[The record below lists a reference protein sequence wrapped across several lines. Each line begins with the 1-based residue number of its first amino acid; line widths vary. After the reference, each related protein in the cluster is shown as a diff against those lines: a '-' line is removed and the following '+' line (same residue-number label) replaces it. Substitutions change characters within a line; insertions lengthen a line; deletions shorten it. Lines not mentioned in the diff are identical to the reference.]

1 MELNQLLPALIALIG
16 AQPAD
21 LSKRVLVAH
30 EDQKLL
36 DLEHLSERPARIRQH
51 FAAAGIDA
59 FTGYVNR
66 FKDPNSTIFITPTLT
81 SLANGAVLATAVLDY
96 HESSAQPAEGGA
108 LPHEPRWGQHTAS
121 LAARP
126 SLPYAKL
133 LALDGKFMDQPQ
145 FAQALE
151 DIARFASSHSQAD
164 LVETARTIS
173 LTSKGDFKSFEDE
186 LSGSVDFKF
195 DVRVGATA
203 GTAERKLTVPS
214 TIDFTIPLIDG
225 LDPVVITTKFKYRV
239 PESPGAK
246 VTLGIQIV
254 DRVWLEDA
262 AIAEAKG
269 KLADATKLP
278 VYVGE
283 SAARSQ

>member
-36 DLEHLSERPARIRQH
+36 DLEHLSPRPARIRQH

-96 HESSAQPAEGGA
+96 HESNPQPAEEGH
-108 LPHEPRWGQHTAS
+108 LPHDPRWGNHVVT

-203 GTAERKLTVPS
+203 GTAERKLCLPPVTV
-214 TIDFTIPLIDG
+214 I
-225 LDPVVITTKFKYRV
+225 TKFKYRT
-239 PESPGAK
+239 PQNPGDK

-269 KLADATKLP
+269 KLADATGLP
-278 VYVGE
+278 VYVG
-283 SAARSQ
+283 SVSNS

>member
-1 MELNQLLPALIALIG
+1 MDIKALA
-16 AQPAD
+16 AA
-21 LSKRVLVAH
+21 LVALVGPSQLDPKSRLLLMH
-30 EDQKLL
+30 EDQKIH
-36 DLEHLSERPARIRQH
+36 DLEHLAERPARIRQH

-66 FKDPNSTIFITPTLT
+66 YKDANSTIFITPTLT
-81 SLANGAVLATAVLDY
+81 QLANGAVLATAVLDY
-96 HESSAQPAEGGA
+96 HESGA
-108 LPHEPRWGQHTAS
+108 PELSGDNDPRWGQHVVT

-269 KLADATKLP
+269 KLADATGLP
-278 VYVGE
+278 VYVG
-283 SAARSQ
+283 ALA

>member
-21 LSKRVLVAH
+21 LSKRALVAH
-30 EDQKLL
+30 EDQRLI
-36 DLEHLSERPARIRQH
+36 DLEFLSERPARIRQH

-96 HESSAQPAEGGA
+96 HESNPQPAEGGA
-108 LPHEPRWGQHTAS
+108 LPHDPRWGQHTAS
-121 LAARP
+121 LSARP

-164 LVETARTIS
+164 LVEIARTIS

-203 GTAERKLTVPS
+203 GTAERKLSVPS
-214 TIDFTIPLIDG
+214 TIDFNIPLIDG
-225 LDPVVITTKFKYRV
+225 LDPVLITTKFKYRL
-239 PESPGAK
+239 PEATGAK

-262 AIAEAKG
+262 AIAEAKA
-269 KLADATKLP
+269 KLADATGLP

-283 SAARSQ
+283 VK

>member
-1 MELNQLLPALIALIG
+1 MEIQQLAA
-16 AQPAD
+16 A
-21 LSKRVLVAH
+21 LVALVGPQMFDPTTRAAVLH
-30 EDQKLL
+30 EDQKVH
-36 DLEHLSERPARIRQH
+36 DLEHLSPRPARIRQH

-66 FKDPNSTIFITPTLT
+66 YKDPNSTIFITPTLT

-96 HESSAQPAEGGA
+96 HESKPQPAEGGA
-108 LPHEPRWGQHTAS
+108 LPHEPRWGEHTAS
-121 LAARP
+121 LSARP

-203 GTAERKLTVPS
+203 GTAERKLSVPAN
-214 TIDFTIPLIDG
+214 INFDIPLIDG
-225 LDPVVITTKFKYRV
+225 LPPVTVITKFKYRT
-239 PESPGAK
+239 PQNPGDK

-269 KLADATKLP
+269 KLADATGLP
-278 VYVGE
+278 VYVGAV
-283 SAARSQ
+283 SNS